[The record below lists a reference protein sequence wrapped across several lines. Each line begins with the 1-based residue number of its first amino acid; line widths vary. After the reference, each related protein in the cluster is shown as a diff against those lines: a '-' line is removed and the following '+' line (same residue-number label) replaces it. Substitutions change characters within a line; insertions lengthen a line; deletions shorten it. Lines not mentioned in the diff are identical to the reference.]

1 MPSTVNMLGASA
13 ATVNTINVQRITSTG
28 TYTPTTGTLFAIVE
42 VQGGGASGFG
52 GTGVSAWGSG
62 GGGGG
67 YAKSIIPA
75 ANLFPT
81 VSVTIGSG
89 GTGTTGAGANGGNTS
104 FPATGG
110 FSMTGNGGAT
120 GSGSAGTT
128 RTPTGGGRGGS
139 ASGGNIYNLNGGNGS
154 WSVGFTNSNSLG
166 GAGGGGLYG
175 RGGGAAVVG
184 ATAANAATANTGG
197 GGSGIAGLSGNGGNG
212 GSGVVI
218 ITEFISSKI
227 ASNRQTMID
236 GIDYSS
242 PINALETRVFTSS
255 GTYTPT
261 SGMRFCIVDVHGGG
275 GAGGTANTSVSTYIA
290 AGGGGSGAFS
300 RGLYSAATIG
310 ASRAVTIGTGNN
322 SFGSLISC
330 GTGAVGNNGE
340 LRGNQSIGMGGN
352 GGAIVT
358 GGNVFALS
366 GIQGG
371 IGSQDT
377 GTFNTSLEGVGGRGA
392 DGYMGQG
399 AAPSV
404 WGVNT
409 YTAAAANSGAG
420 GVGGSITSGTRAG
433 SAGSSGIVTILEFLS
448 V

>member
-52 GTGVSAWGSG
+52 GTLASAWGSG

-67 YAKSIIPA
+67 YCKSIIPA
-75 ANLFPT
+75 ANLFPS

-89 GTGTTGAGANGGNTS
+89 GTGTTGAGANGGNTT

-110 FSMTGNGGAT
+110 FSMTGSGGAT
-120 GSGSAGTT
+120 GSGGSGNT
-128 RTPTGGGRGGS
+128 RSPTGGGRGGA
-139 ASGGNIYNLNGGNGS
+139 ASGGNIYNINGDNGG
-154 WSVGFTNSNSLG
+154 WSVGFSNNNSFG
-166 GAGGGGLYG
+166 GVGGGGLYG
-175 RGGGAAVVG
+175 RGGGDAVVG
-184 ATAANAATANTGG
+184 ATAANSAAANTGG
-197 GGSGIAGLSGNGGNG
+197 GGGGIAGLSGNGGNG

-242 PINALETRVFTSS
+242 PINAIATRIFTSS

-261 SGMRFCIVDVHGGG
+261 VGMKFCIVDVHGGG
-275 GAGGTANTSVSTYIA
+275 GNGSGANTTAESYN
-290 AGGGGSGAFS
+290 AGGGGGGGAFS
-300 RGLYSAATIG
+300 RGFYNAATIG
-310 ASRAVTIGTGNN
+310 SSRGVTIGTGNN

-330 GTGAVGNNGE
+330 GTGAVGGFG
-340 LRGNQSIGMGGN
+340 LIRGGQSVGL
-352 GGAIVT
+352 GGAGGAVVT
-358 GGNVFALS
+358 AGNVFSLA
-366 GIQGG
+366 GQQGG
-371 IGSQDT
+371 IGCINDT
-377 GTFNTSLEGVGGRGA
+377 YNTSLQGVGGRGG

-404 WGVNT
+404 WGTNT
-409 YTAAAANSGAG
+409 YAAAAANSGAG
-420 GVGGSITSGTRAG
+420 GCGACTSSTTRSG